1 MATPKLLTALNTITR
16 DEWSS
21 FRKYLLMFTRED
33 SDNFQCFIQL
43 AERKDNLMK
52 EGLDESLRKKYFPK
66 MKPKSFSNL
75 LSRLFSWFEDWFAI
89 VTFENKKYTRD
100 LTLIQG
106 YNERG
111 LFKLANQASSKLEAK
126 IKKETYLDI
135 DQHETLAKL
144 YHAQYYSSNPIKKKK
159 GNTVFK
165 DCLEHYISMISEK
178 STGYLLDLENFS
190 SIRDTDYN
198 HAKSILEQLHE
209 LTPQTKLKSI
219 LSLAYKMLK
228 SKDWD
233 SFLALKKSLEND
245 NIINQASDLFLI
257 LTIYLRRVSVDL
269 WLDDKSIELNT
280 ILETHQ
286 LSFTALEQNKI
297 QKFFPINLF
306 IGVSTL
312 GVILN
317 YNQTEQF
324 INKWIDKVHTD
335 YKKSVLN
342 YCNAVNAFRH
352 QRYGEMPA
360 LLSGL
365 EFENHDFKIISQ
377 ALMIIAQY
385 KMDEE
390 DLMMTMIQNLKKQL
404 RRNSPP
410 IPQVLLLKITN
421 LLRVIIL
428 LAKSKYDNSIVIDL
442 EKHKPIF
449 YKSWVLK
456 ELTR

>member
-1 MATPKLLTALNTITR
+1 MATPKLLTALNIITR

-21 FRKYLLMFTRED
+21 FRKYLLIHTRED

-43 AERKDNLMK
+43 AERKDNLLK

-89 VTFENKKYTRD
+89 VNFESKKYSRE
-100 LTLIQG
+100 LALIQG
-106 YNERG
+106 YNQRG

-126 IKKETYLDI
+126 IKNETYLDI
-135 DQHETLAKL
+135 DQQETLAKL
-144 YHAQYYSSNPIKKKK
+144 YHAQYYSSNPIKRKK

-165 DCLEHYISMISEK
+165 DCLEHYISMVSEK

-198 HAKSILEQLHE
+198 HVKSILEQLHK
-209 LTPQTKLKSI
+209 LTPQTELKSI

-228 SKDWD
+228 RKDLD
-233 SFLALKKSLEND
+233 AFFALKTSLEND
-245 NIINQASDLFLI
+245 NIINEASNLFLI

-269 WLDDKSIELNT
+269 WLDDRSLELKT

-286 LSFTALEQNKI
+286 LSYSALEQNKM

-312 GVILN
+312 GALLD
-317 YNQTEQF
+317 YDQTEQF
-324 INKWIDKVHTD
+324 INKWIDKVHTE
-335 YKKSVLN
+335 YKKSVLH
-342 YCNAVNAFRH
+342 YCQAVNAFRH
-352 QRYGEMPA
+352 KRYEEMPA
-360 LLSGL
+360 LLTGL
-365 EFENHDFKIISQ
+365 EFENHEFKIVSQ

-385 KMDEE
+385 KLDEE

-404 RRNSPP
+404 KRNSPP
-410 IPQVLLLKITN
+410 IPHVLITKITN

-428 LAKSKYDNSIVIDL
+428 LSKSNYDNSIVIDL
-442 EKHKPIF
+442 EKYKPIF

-456 ELTR
+456 ELTK